1 MLTQLC
7 QLATNPLQAAS
18 TSNTRAQTSQ
28 GRCLEEKI
36 TSSLEA
42 HENKLE
48 LHRDRLNPSSVLVAA
63 DLVMNICRSWT
74 LIQVAE
80 HMHTHTPTPGSEV
93 REIKRR
99 FTNKG
104 GEFLEYNTLSV
115 SFHWAHGKK
124 IVT

>member
-18 TSNTRAQTSQ
+18 TSNARAQTSH
-28 GRCLEEKI
+28 GRHLEEI
-36 TSSLEA
+36 TSSLEP
-42 HENKLE
+42 HWNKLE
-48 LHRDRLNPSSVLVAA
+48 LHRDRLNPLSVLVAA
-63 DLVMNICRSWT
+63 DLVMSICRSWT

-80 HMHTHTPTPGSEV
+80 HMHTCTPTPGSEV

-115 SFHWAHGKK
+115 TFHWAHGKK
-124 IVT
+124 IIT